1 MKPEEKKKRKGEDAK
16 RLLND
21 PVLKEALSTLRNT
34 CFNNIE
40 SSSHDQ
46 QGQREDLY
54 YMLRCISAFE
64 RQLKQ
69 YIQEGTVSV
78 YNSNVNRLIR

>member
-1 MKPEEKKKRKGEDAK
+1 MTPEEKRARKADDAK

-21 PVLKEALSTLRNT
+21 PILSEAIQTLRET
-34 CFNNIE
+34 CFHNIE

-46 QGQREDLY
+46 AEQREDLY

-69 YIQEGTVSV
+69 YIQDGTVQV
-78 YNSNVNRLIR
+78 HNMNIKKILR